1 MAMKKNQK
9 RIVIILGILVVVL
22 VIAGVLKKRFSSDK
36 QAVLT
41 EQVEL
46 RDILE
51 TVAAN
56 GKVQPEKE
64 VSMTAEIS
72 GEIIDLP
79 FKEGSLVKQGDLI
92 VNINPD
98 LYLAAQSRME
108 ASLNSA
114 KANVANSKARV
125 AQSRAQLINAKASFQ
140 RSKDLLESKAI
151 SQAEYDQSLSQF
163 EVAKADVEAA
173 EQALR
178 SSEYSAKSTAASLK
192 EANDNLKRTTI
203 FSPLNGTISKL
214 DVEIGERVVGTSQ
227 MAGTEILRI
236 ADLTQMEVNVEVNES
251 DIVKVKLGNS
261 AKVEVDAYVD
271 RFFDGVVTEIA
282 NSSSSTSMQGTDQI
296 TVFNVKVRI
305 LRSSYADLLDTDN
318 PHLSPFRPGMSAT
331 VEIETNKRNNVVAV
345 PIQAVTVRPDS
356 TVKTSSK
363 REGVQLEDVD
373 DEHLEE
379 CVFLLESG
387 KAVKYKVQTGI
398 QDDKY
403 IEILSGI
410 DTNATLITGPY
421 TLVSKEIQSGDEV
434 ESGTREEVYEFDER

>member
-1 MAMKKNQK
+1 
-9 RIVIILGILVVVL
+9 
-22 VIAGVLKKRFSSDK
+22 
-36 QAVLT
+36 
-41 EQVEL
+41 
-46 RDILE
+46 
-51 TVAAN
+51 
-56 GKVQPEKE
+56 
-64 VSMTAEIS
+64 
-72 GEIIDLP
+72 
-79 FKEGSLVKQGDLI
+79 
-92 VNINPD
+92 
-98 LYLAAQSRME
+98 
-108 ASLNSA
+108 
-114 KANVANSKARV
+114 
-125 AQSRAQLINAKASFQ
+125 
-140 RSKDLLESKAI
+140 
-151 SQAEYDQSLSQF
+151 
-163 EVAKADVEAA
+163 
-173 EQALR
+173 
-178 SSEYSAKSTAASLK
+178 
-192 EANDNLKRTTI
+192 
-203 FSPLNGTISKL
+203 
-214 DVEIGERVVGTSQ
+214 
-227 MAGTEILRI
+227 
-236 ADLTQMEVNVEVNES
+236 MEVNVEVNES

-305 LRSSYADLLDTDN
+305 LRASYADLLDKEN

-331 VEIETNKRNNVVAV
+331 VEIETNKRKNVVAV

-363 REGVQLEDVD
+363 RSGVQLEDVD